1 MAVISS
7 YSTLLTAVS
16 DYLARGDLTTFL
28 PNFVQNAE
36 ERFYRNPRNFGPWM
50 GAGVLNIA
58 FTTTAA
64 VPSDFLAGRSFY
76 LNGQSQRPLV
86 VSSLEQ
92 VLLQY
97 PRSNSSGIPKWI
109 ARDGATFVFGPIPSG
124 SFTLNGSYYAK
135 PAALRNYTTGG
146 ADAVAHFLI
155 LNAPDLLLYGA
166 LLEAEA
172 FMKNDARIPTWSAA
186 HAQAIADY
194 RDLMKGQMY
203 SGGSM
208 QTLVA

>member
-1 MAVISS
+1 MAVISGYAS
-7 YSTLLTAVS
+7 LQTAVS
-16 DYLARGDLTTFL
+16 DYLARSDLTTFI
-28 PNFVQNAE
+28 PNFIQNAE
-36 ERFYRNPRNFGPWM
+36 ERFYRQPRNYGPWM
-50 GAGVLNIA
+50 TSTALSVA
-58 FTTTAA
+58 FTTTAV
-64 VPSDFLAGRSFY
+64 VPTDYLSARILY

-92 VLLQY
+92 TLLAY
-97 PRSNSSGIPKWI
+97 PRSNSAGVPKWI
-109 ARDGATFVFGPIPSG
+109 ARDGANFVFGPVPSG

-135 PAALRNYTTGG
+135 PVLLRNFA
-146 ADAVAHFLI
+146 ADAAAHFLI

-172 FMKNDARIPTWSAA
+172 FIKNDARIQVWSAA
-186 HAQAIADY
+186 HAQALADY
-194 RDLMKGQMY
+194 RDLMKAQSF